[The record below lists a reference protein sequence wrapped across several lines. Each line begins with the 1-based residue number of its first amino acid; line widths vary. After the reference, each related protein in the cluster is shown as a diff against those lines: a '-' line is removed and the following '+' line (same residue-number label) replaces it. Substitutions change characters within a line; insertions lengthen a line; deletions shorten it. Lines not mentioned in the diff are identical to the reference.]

1 MGGRKVDYNGRSD
14 NIDRFEVDYLGDAT
28 PQLDKDEGNKHT
40 FTLTHGEHIIE
51 ILASGDDDWLRGVQF
66 ITNKGRCSAIYGT
79 LEGIPTIVRSKCGI
93 LAGLSVTSKV
103 HPTWGYL
110 ATSVRGIWRHDLIPH
125 APKENDV
132 FSEYFGARTHH
143 GSGFNDRALVGN
155 SSTMYIS
162 RVEFW
167 AGVEIDSIQ
176 LTYTDTAGAQN
187 NPGEIRTARHGG
199 LGGTRSSLDLRDGEH
214 ITSVVG
220 RYNEKFLTQLC
231 FRTSLGRTSDMYG
244 GGDGK
249 LFSVTAPFDK
259 SGKSLRLQ
267 YILGKRRVKSIFVD
281 ITEM

>member
-1 MGGRKVDYNGRSD
+1 MQHRNLTRMRAT
-14 NIDRFEVDYLGDAT
+14 NIHSHLPMVC
-28 PQLDKDEGNKHT
+28 N
-40 FTLTHGEHIIE
+40 GEHIIE

-79 LEGIPTIVRSKCGI
+79 LEGVPTIARSKGGI

-103 HPTWGYL
+103 HPTRGYL

-176 LTYTDTAGAQN
+176 
-187 NPGEIRTARHGG
+187 
-199 LGGTRSSLDLRDGEH
+199 DGF
-214 ITSVVG
+214 
-220 RYNEKFLTQLC
+220 KFLKAHVY
-231 FRTSLGRTSDMYG
+231 RYSWR
-244 GGDGK
+244 
-249 LFSVTAPFDK
+249 A
-259 SGKSLRLQ
+259 
-267 YILGKRRVKSIFVD
+267 
-281 ITEM
+281 E